1 MSTADLIAT
10 SATSIAV
17 IACATWASMTSPRSR
32 SIRSCPRRR
41 HPRRE
46 RDMTRAGNFGL
57 IIDNRYRI
65 ECDKYCFRLQRLRS
79 VASKGAVEDR
89 FTDETYHST
98 LQQVA
103 QTILRDELVQCVN
116 TYNEL
121 SDVITRLE
129 ALTNLLTEAITKE
142 MS

>member
-1 MSTADLIAT
+1 M
-10 SATSIAV
+10 
-17 IACATWASMTSPRSR
+17 
-32 SIRSCPRRR
+32 
-41 HPRRE
+41 
-46 RDMTRAGNFGL
+46 
-57 IIDNRYRI
+57 
-65 ECDKYCFRLQRLRS
+65 
-79 VASKGAVEDR
+79 EDR